1 MTDAAS
7 PTVVNSGWRGYV
19 PDLPLVI
26 WMVLLFLVISL
37 ASGKAAEEVIGHFNA
52 GFGRALG
59 EFALILLPSFTLAAA
74 LSRQNIASNAAGQTV
89 FAARQSERQ

>member
-1 MTDAAS
+1 MSQTQKTEDVMALSQPQTGVGAK
-7 PTVVNSGWRGYV
+7 TWM

-26 WMVLLFLVISL
+26 WMVLLTLSL
-37 ASGKAAEEVIGHFNA
+37 GLAAGLEADEIILRFNT

-74 LSRQNIASNAAGQTV
+74 LAQLAVDQNY
-89 FAARQSERQ
+89 